1 MSAMDQ
7 ESTHNKK
14 KELGNRLEEIG
25 DEFQL
30 RILEA
35 ALKGDEDNF
44 DVLFE
49 LGNAYTRVGRYEDGL
64 RVDRKLTRLQPKNP
78 IAHYN
83 FSCSLSLLGR
93 IDEALEELE
102 KSFRLGYREYNHI
115 VSDPDLDNVR
125 RDRRFNELIE
135 RYLSG
140 DRQSD

>member
-1 MSAMDQ
+1 MSQ
-7 ESTHNKK
+7 EDAQKRKK
-14 KELGNRLEEIG
+14 GLGTQLEELG

-35 ALKGDEDNF
+35 ALKNDEDNF

-49 LGNAYTRVGRYEDGL
+49 LGNAYTRAGRYEEGL
-64 RVDRKLTRLQPKNP
+64 RVDQKLTRLQPANP

-115 VSDPDLDNVR
+115 VSDPDLDNLR
-125 RDRRFNELIE
+125 KDRRFNELVE

-140 DRQSD
+140 GRESE

>member
-1 MSAMDQ
+1 VDPEENQ
-7 ESTHNKK
+7 NQGENLEK
-14 KELGNRLEEIG
+14 RLDEVA

-49 LGNAYTRVGRYEDGL
+49 LGNAYTRAGRYEDGL
-64 RVDRKLTRLQPKNP
+64 QVDQKLTSLQPANP

-93 IDEALEELE
+93 VDEALDELE
-102 KSFRLGYREYNHI
+102 QSFRLGYREFNHI
-115 VSDPDLDNVR
+115 LSDPDLENLHG
-125 RDRRFNELIE
+125 DRRFSDLIE
-135 RYLSG
+135 RYLRG

>member
-1 MSAMDQ
+1 MDQ
-7 ESTHNKK
+7 KDISNAK
-14 KELGNRLEEIG
+14 KELSSRLEELG
-25 DEFQL
+25 DDFQL

-35 ALKGDEDNF
+35 ALKGDEENF

-64 RVDRKLTRLQPKNP
+64 RVDRKLTQLQPTNP

-83 FSCSLSLLGR
+83 FSCSLSLLGKV
-93 IDEALEELE
+93 DEALEELE

-125 RDRRFNELIE
+125 RDRRFSELIE

-140 DRQSD
+140 DR